1 MNKFDMLKW
10 KKIDVDSLNAHVTL
24 YQRKSSAASISN
36 ALCRDSVLYSGV
48 DSMVLVVI
56 GFHHFFFLSSC
67 VWIFRRLF
75 SSSARYTSAPRNE
88 SKQSKA
94 KVKLST
100 CIANSSF
107 FFFFR
112 MFWWWLSTANRSE
125 IMFYLFLCVRSYD
138 HFCSILIESKPL
150 VFLRSLLNVFI
161 LTKEICNYVT
171 WSTIKQNELK
181 NMICTYGR

>member
-1 MNKFDMLKW
+1 MEKDRCWFIERSRYTVPAENC
-10 KKIDVDSLNAHVTL
+10 
-24 YQRKSSAASISN
+24 SAASISN

-67 VWIFRRLF
+67 VWVFRRLF
-75 SSSARYTSAPRNE
+75 SSSARYASAPRNE

-107 FFFFR
+107 FFFR
-112 MFWWWLSTANRSE
+112 MFWWWLFTANRSE
-125 IMFYLFLCVRSYD
+125 IIFYLFSFFVCVLRSYD